1 MIPFDNTQF
10 RWFFG
15 IVEDREDPRQLGR
28 VRVRAYNYYSDD
40 ESEVP
45 VDLLPWAIVLMSPT
59 SAGIKEVGISPTGL
73 MVGSL
78 VFGFFLDGEEC
89 QMPVI
94 LGSMAGIP
102 GDIEDEHEVSQL
114 ARGINN
120 IKKALYGPEPESPYK
135 AKYPYNKVIT
145 TERGHVVEIDD
156 TQGAERI
163 HIMHRTGTYVEI
175 DQEGTRVDKVVG
187 DKYSVV
193 MGKESVRIKGNV
205 RVVIEGNADISV
217 KKKADI
223 KIRED
228 AEITVGGDT
237 KVIGAG
243 KIDVIAGD
251 DVKVS
256 AAQSMTLSAEANM
269 SIQAQGSLT
278 LRGNPIHLN
287 PEGG

>member
-15 IVEDREDPRQLGR
+15 VVEDREDPRQLGR

-45 VDLLPWAIVLMSPT
+45 VDLLPWAVVLMSPT

-73 MVGSL
+73 MVKSL

-89 QMPVI
+89 QMPLI
-94 LGSMAGIP
+94 IGSMAGIP
-102 GDIEDEHEVSQL
+102 GDIEDEHEVTQL

-120 IKKALYGPEPESPYK
+120 IKKALYGPEPESPYN
-135 AKYPYNKVIT
+135 AKYPFNKVFT

-156 TQGAERI
+156 TTGAERI

-175 DQEGTRVDKVVG
+175 DQEGTRVDKTVG
-187 DKYSVV
+187 DKYSVT
-193 MGKESVRIKGNV
+193 MGNDTV
-205 RVVIEGNADISV
+205 RVRGKVKIVVEGNADISV
-217 KKKADI
+217 LKNADI
-223 KIRED
+223 KVTENTDIM
-228 AEITVGGDT
+228 VGGDT

-243 KIDVIAGD
+243 KIEVIAGD
-251 DVKVS
+251 DIKIS
-256 AAQSMTLSAEANM
+256 AAQSLTLSAEANM

-278 LRGNPIHLN
+278 IRGNPIHLN